1 MATCR
6 TRTCVFDFQ
15 GRCSTSELTCL
26 EGVTPCVSR
35 HTPRQSRAHRIDA
48 HDSKS
53 IPQRNV
59 VLQSQIGAC
68 LQAPIPFGGGN
79 RPIHCQTLTFAH
91 PLPYVRHFGARCPFP
106 AAPRRQVQNVS
117 QSKLILEQ
125 QNSLPWRWRAAALT
139 AAADPALYRVESG
152 AHAPRQQI
160 HRLRSGQSVD
170 GHQGVDDAPDLRPPS
185 FNAPTKSDIHA
196 PLYCSTLQ
204 LSRQTSS
211 LVDEHLQ
218 KRLLASGD
226 SPPRRQQQEE
236 TRQVRLEWQR
246 QQRHPCLLRRPVILT
261 CVARSATRRQVRV
274 HVAATARG
282 GRYVITGQVPHRK
295 LATTVQ
301 AHIPVAGEQNP
312 VAHHL
317 LAAAA
322 ASAALADGN
331 DRVDV
336 HAGPRSIAA
345 STAAQPDRG
354 IARLP
359 AYPAACVK
367 VGGVL
372 PSQPLDGHASDIQFQ
387 YMREHRAI
395 LESSI
400 ICLPIK
406 HPLSSNLDCRR
417 ASNRRFAARPPP
429 IARILR
435 HQSCGDTLAAHL
447 EAATDAG
454 HACPTY
460 RGGLRSGR

>member
-26 EGVTPCVSR
+26 EGMTPCVSR

-53 IPQRNV
+53 IPQRIV
-59 VLQSQIGAC
+59 VPQSQIGAC

-79 RPIHCQTLTFAH
+79 RPIHCQSSTLAN
-91 PLPYVRHFGARCPFP
+91 PLPDVRHLGARCTFP
-106 AAPRRQVQNVS
+106 PAPSRQVQNVS
-117 QSKLILEQ
+117 QPKLILEQ
-125 QNSLPWRWRAAALT
+125 QNCLPWRWRAAAFT
-139 AAADPALYRVESG
+139 AAAYPALYRVESG

-218 KRLLASGD
+218 NIDRSLNPQSSVCRYKR
-226 SPPRRQQQEE
+226 
-236 TRQVRLEWQR
+236 T
-246 QQRHPCLLRRPVILT
+246 
-261 CVARSATRRQVRV
+261 
-274 HVAATARG
+274 
-282 GRYVITGQVPHRK
+282 
-295 LATTVQ
+295 
-301 AHIPVAGEQNP
+301 
-312 VAHHL
+312 
-317 LAAAA
+317 
-322 ASAALADGN
+322 
-331 DRVDV
+331 
-336 HAGPRSIAA
+336 
-345 STAAQPDRG
+345 
-354 IARLP
+354 
-359 AYPAACVK
+359 
-367 VGGVL
+367 
-372 PSQPLDGHASDIQFQ
+372 
-387 YMREHRAI
+387 
-395 LESSI
+395 
-400 ICLPIK
+400 
-406 HPLSSNLDCRR
+406 LSSNLDCRR
-417 ASNRRFAARPPP
+417 ASNRRFAARPSP
-429 IARILR
+429 IAGILR